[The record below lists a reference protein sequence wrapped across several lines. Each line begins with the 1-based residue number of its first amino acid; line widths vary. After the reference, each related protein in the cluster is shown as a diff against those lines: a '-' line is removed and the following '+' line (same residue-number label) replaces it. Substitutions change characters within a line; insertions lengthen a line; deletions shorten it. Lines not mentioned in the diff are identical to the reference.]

1 MTATQRHGDCE
12 VVTTMRGRLA
22 ATCPYPNLSS
32 ATLSPDVA
40 LRFAEAEAR
49 RAVSEALAPR
59 EASPKLEAA
68 ERSLRKVAALDES
81 QWDYPVKRD
90 IGYSRQIASELDRIR
105 ATVARLEAENAA
117 LRGEASHEVY
127 IAESCATFAITS
139 VANGHMTCKDPKAA
153 MMAGKGEEV
162 FCVRLAATKV
172 RP

>member
-117 LRGEASHEVY
+117 LRGVAPARTALRRRGACKRQGPEHRSTSIEGSRGHPPMLARP
-127 IAESCATFAITS
+127 AT
-139 VANGHMTCKDPKAA
+139 P
-153 MMAGKGEEV
+153 
-162 FCVRLAATKV
+162 VRW
-172 RP
+172 

>member
-105 ATVARLEAENAA
+105 ATVARLETENAN
-117 LRGEASHEVY
+117 LKRDSLKL
-127 IAESCATFAITS
+127 IAQATHGTQQ
-139 VANGHMTCKDPKAA
+139 P
-153 MMAGKGEEV
+153 AGKSAYEIISA
-162 FCVRLAATKV
+162 RLKELEAMALQAV